1 MPSVILHTM
10 FGEDVFFAL
19 RAVFPVEKISGGLRG
34 AFVLGCQGPDIFYH
48 SQRSRPVA
56 LEYGSLLHRR
66 GFGVYAANLLKT
78 TLSGAE
84 TDANSAYSLGFM
96 THAALDR
103 ACHPYIIY
111 RGGNYHSFFERILDA
126 LMLKKLRGLEPAS
139 WDQEIALA
147 SVCENPPPGLKEI
160 IAASL
165 AETFPERAG
174 KDRSLARRI
183 DNAFIDC
190 ARFYNMSSPSKIA
203 GAFRAGSNEKRP
215 VFTRRALNYVYPE
228 NLPAE
233 IDFLNL
239 NRKPWRYPH
248 ISAGG
253 KIPQDDNRSFPE
265 IYSDAVNSAAA
276 SFAPCFVTLS
286 GGTFPFDEIVEKIG
300 NGGLSIQDE
309 NGKRCS
315 PNLTDPLPLE
325 EVMKQQAMFRGVE

>member
-1 MPSVILHTM
+1 M
-10 FGEDVFFAL
+10 FGEDVISAL
-19 RAVFPVEKISGGLRG
+19 RAALPAEKILGSWRG

-78 TLSGAE
+78 TLSGAG

-165 AETFPERAG
+165 GETFPERAG

-203 GAFRAGSNEKRP
+203 GAFRAGSNEKLP

-239 NRKPWRYPH
+239 NRRAWRYPH

-253 KIPQDDNRSFPE
+253 KIPQDDNRSFTE

-286 GGTFPFDEIVEKIG
+286 DGTFPFDEIVEKIG

-325 EVMKQQAMFRGVE
+325 EVMKQQAKFRGVE